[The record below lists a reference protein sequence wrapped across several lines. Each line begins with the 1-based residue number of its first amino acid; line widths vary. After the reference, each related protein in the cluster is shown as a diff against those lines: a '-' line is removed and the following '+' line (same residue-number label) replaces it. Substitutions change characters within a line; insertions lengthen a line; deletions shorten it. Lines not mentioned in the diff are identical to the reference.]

1 MSATQLRKG
10 AQENSKSS
18 MSSAD
23 QVTFM
28 ELFHEQEMAMILK
41 AIELHVS
48 MPMVWAVL
56 GRRVAICEA
65 NCWNRFLQT
74 DKARK
79 IFQTSGQGVKN
90 KQVMKKLSAAYKQLT
105 AEEKAALT
113 KDLDDESDYKSDD
126 DDDDADDN
134 DDNAGNEDLEDSSL
148 RPKRPLPSRR
158 RRGDEL
164 TAAELAMDEV
174 TDKDKDTP
182 ENAPPVKGA
191 KISTGVIRGTVSNL
205 ARKNQVDLTMNRW
218 AREAANL
225 SATCCCEVVIFAV
238 SKHLSNH
245 CFRTDRC
252 TPGAFKPN
260 SEISQ
265 MDGNNQYS
273 ARLQA
278 LVTGNS
284 VGQIAVGEKIPGASK
299 KNLKQIRS
307 ELCTELAQFIARE
320 TNNIITSW
328 PWASNETRL
337 REAKFQLE
345 LAPEARSEIDWLRTD
360 NKRVKKDDLSMLL
373 LDLKNGHIILRRI
386 MTPSVVPTSS
396 ASQANCPA
404 QPSSSVI
411 NTQSSSG
418 ANGGN
423 HDGDDD

>member
-1 MSATQLRKG
+1 NPRYPIPIETLQKMSATQLRKV

-23 QVTFM
+23 QVAFM
-28 ELFHEQEMAMILK
+28 ELFHEQELAMILK

-74 DKARK
+74 DKARQ

-105 AEEKAALT
+105 VEEKAALT
-113 KDLDDESDYKSDD
+113 KEIDDESNDESDEDD
-126 DDDDADDN
+126 DDGDDAGSEN
-134 DDNAGNEDLEDSSL
+134 QADLSL

-174 TDKDKDTP
+174 TNEEEDTP
-182 ENAPPVKGA
+182 ETEPAAKGS
-191 KISTGVIRGTVSNL
+191 KNSTGVIRGTVSNL
-205 ARKNQVDLTMNRW
+205 TQKNQVDLTMNRW

-245 CFRTDRC
+245 CFQMDRC

-260 SEISQ
+260 SEISQMDGNNQYSAQ

-284 VGQIAVGEKIPGASK
+284 VGQIAVGEKIPGTSK
-299 KNLKQIRS
+299 KKLKQIRS
-307 ELCTELAQFIARE
+307 ELCTELAEFIARE

-345 LAPEARSEIDWLRTD
+345 LAPDARSEIDWLWTD
-360 NKRVKKDDLSMLL
+360 NKRVKKDHLSMLL

-386 MTPSVVPTSS
+386 TTP
-396 ASQANCPA
+396 
-404 QPSSSVI
+404 
-411 NTQSSSG
+411 
-418 ANGGN
+418 
-423 HDGDDD
+423 